1 MPDTKTTIRLVVL
14 LLVTA
19 AGAAAFFLL
28 ADLDTVRLLAHVDI
42 LLDNGETLRAKILEY
57 GAAAPLVFIGLQVL
71 QILLA
76 PMPGEATGILG
87 GYLFGVWAGF
97 WYSTI
102 GLALGSWIA
111 FAIGRLFADLIGPRL
126 QRMKGYEQFDR
137 LVHRNDF
144 AWSFVFF
151 LLPGL
156 PKDIFSYVLGMSRMP
171 LPVFLFIS
179 AVGRMPGTLLLSL
192 NGAKVYERDFAE
204 LGLLLLLCAVIFVP
218 CYLLRRRLLGRYAS
232 PPPGMKRR
240 EEKDGLG
247 G

>member
-1 MPDTKTTIRLVVL
+1 MPNAKHAIRLVVL
-14 LLVTA
+14 LLFVA
-19 AGAAAFFLL
+19 AGTTAFFWL
-28 ADLDTVRLLAHVDI
+28 ADLDTVRLLARVDA
-42 LLDNGETLRAKILEY
+42 LLDNGETLRAKVLDY

-87 GYLFGVWAGF
+87 GYLFGLWPGF

-111 FAIGRLFADLIGPRL
+111 FAIGRSFADLIGPRL

-144 AWSFVFF
+144 VWPFVFF

-156 PKDIFSYVLGMSRMP
+156 PKDIFSYILGMSRMP

-192 NGAKVYERDFAE
+192 NGAKVYERNFAE

-218 CYLLRRRLLGRYAS
+218 CYLLRRRLLGRYHV
-232 PPPGMKRR
+232 
-240 EEKDGLG
+240 EED
-247 G
+247 